1 MKKKTAI
8 ADHLAIITI
17 QTCSYNFLFILSYN
31 DFFLINC

>member
-17 QTCSYNFLFILSYN
+17 QTCSYNFLFISYN
-31 DFFLINC
+31 